1 MAKIRCPKCGYT
13 ESDGRPHDRE
23 TYPEV
28 CIQCEAKEKR
38 EADEGPTG
46 VAAFYSARQS

>member
-1 MAKIRCPKCGYT
+1 MATIRCPECGYS

-28 CIQCEAKEKR
+28 CVRCTRKMCGEFKR
-38 EADEGPTG
+38 DNPAIFERK
-46 VAAFYSARQS
+46 V